1 MKKLVCLAVLL
12 GVAGALFAQSA
23 DSVDVFAY
31 NASQLAARFN
41 GKTRDDVVR
50 AASAVPAYEATVTA
64 ANAVPYHV
72 VRYGKPTQDYR
83 VFVFK
88 SSGQQPLLGVADNM
102 PSVLAL
108 NKKYQ
113 LTLALAEQ
121 EFARRMPQSFMTTVQ
136 DVARSATYRVYQNG
150 NEFYLFENGL
160 LTRTFTNAQDFSAFM
175 AAITASNSA
184 VTAQQAQQ
192 QTVWEQA
199 QQVPNAE
206 DNIPRYYYNSWGG
219 IVVGGPGYGY
229 RRPHRH
235 THKKEP
241 VALQPLTPSGP
252 PAGTVLIRDIDGKY
266 MNYK

>member
-1 MKKLVCLAVLL
+1 MKKSICLAVLL
-12 GVAGALFAQSA
+12 GLAGALFAQPA

-31 NASQLAARFN
+31 NASQLAARFQDT
-41 GKTRDDVVR
+41 TRDGVVR
-50 AASAVPAYEATVTA
+50 AASAVPAYEATLTA
-64 ANAVPYHV
+64 ANGVPYHV
-72 VRYGKPTQDYR
+72 VRYGKLSQDYR
-83 VFVFK
+83 MFVFK
-88 SSGQQPLLGVADNM
+88 SNGSQPLLGVADNA
-102 PSVLAL
+102 SGVLAL

-113 LTLALAEQ
+113 LTLPLAEQ

-160 LTRTFTNAQDFSAFM
+160 LTRSFANAQDFSAFM

-192 QTVWEQA
+192 TAWEQA

-206 DNIPRYYYNSWGG
+206 DNTPRYYYNTWGAV
-219 IVVGGPGYGY
+219 VVGGPGYGY
-229 RRPHRH
+229 RRPHHH